1 MKAKT
6 ASQKRKAK
14 RGRPK
19 LPATDREK
27 SGRPSRREASKT
39 QRNEMSQA
47 AIMAPAIERR
57 IRQDNIVPFKE
68 NGGKLVTAE
77 EQAKDP
83 RRGYTLGLML
93 LDHSITQRQHDAGV
107 KFAEVVSRFHGLT
120 GVPLPNP
127 RAQNLFAVRGNE
139 GDESESK
146 VDAAKNARRRYNEAR
161 DVLLSVGHID
171 EGRHVIH
178 AVTEVAY
185 LENMHARRWPE
196 HMTFMLRKGLNKL
209 ADFYML
215 PT

>member
-68 NGGKLVTAE
+68 KGGKLVTAE

-83 RRGYTLGLML
+83 RRGYALGLML

-107 KFAEVVSRFHGLT
+107 KYAEAMSRYYGLT
-120 GVPLPNP
+120 GTPFPSA

-139 GDESESK
+139 GEEDENKSE
-146 VDAAKNARRRYNEAR
+146 AAKKARSKANALR
-161 DVLLSVGHID
+161 DVLLGVGNID
-171 EGRHVIH
+171 HGRRVQS
-178 AVTEVAY
+178 AVNELSILDNA
-185 LENMHARRWPE
+185 HCRRWPD
-196 HMTFMLRKGLNKL
+196 HMLHFIRQGLNRL
-209 ADFYML
+209 ADHMGV
-215 PT
+215 

>member
-68 NGGKLVTAE
+68 KGGKLVTAE

-83 RRGYTLGLML
+83 RRGYALGLML

-107 KFAEVVSRFHGLT
+107 KYAEAMARYYGLT
-120 GVPLPNP
+120 GTPFPSA
-127 RAQNLFAVRGNE
+127 RAQNLFAIRGNE
-139 GDESESK
+139 GDEDENKSE
-146 VDAAKNARRRYNEAR
+146 AAKKARSKANALR
-161 DVLLSVGHID
+161 DVLLGVGNID
-171 EGRHVIH
+171 EGRRVVHSVNEL
-178 AVTEVAY
+178 VV
-185 LENMHARRWPE
+185 LDNVQARRWPD
-196 HMTFMLRKGLNKL
+196 HMLHFIRKGLNRL
-209 ADFYML
+209 ADHFGV
-215 PT
+215 

>member
-1 MKAKT
+1 M
-6 ASQKRKAK
+6 SV
-14 RGRPK
+14 
-19 LPATDREK
+19 AT
-27 SGRPSRREASKT
+27 
-39 QRNEMSQA
+39 
-47 AIMAPAIERR
+47 ERR
-57 IRQDNIVPFKE
+57 IRRDNIVPIKE
-68 NGGKLVTAE
+68 KGGKLVTAE
-77 EQAKDP
+77 EQARDP

-93 LDHSITQRQHDAGV
+93 IDHTINQRQHDAGV
-107 KFAEVVSRFHGLT
+107 KFAEAMARFHGLT

-196 HMTFMLRKGLNKL
+196 HMLWYIRRGLNRL
-209 ADFYML
+209 ADHYGD
-215 PT
+215 